1 MRSTLGT
8 LRMRFNFPTR
18 RKRERPESVEIG
30 TIDAKGRTGRAKVP
44 IDEYPVGVALPH
56 FGRAGL
62 FLGSIPE
69 LDTLQHVARS
79 FYLNGDMD
87 GFREKYHW
95 DGVLQFRWMP
105 VEFGQYLIKMCYS
118 FAVAEISLNAFR
130 PICLP
135 QILSLDKNIS
145 FIFGQCGMNDQVS
158 DVSKVWDIKL
168 FYLLHSNMK
177 LLVVANCSIFPGAGT
192 PVYEVVLGYVDDPDH
207 FSDFYDRLKGGRLEI
222 DTSGLL

>member
-1 MRSTLGT
+1 MQALSRLNRQPAFRYSPVGRCIYCSRSENPLSDEHPIPFALGGNLILPQSSCADCANKTHRYEGVTMRSTLGT

-18 RKRERPESVEIG
+18 RKRERPASVEIG

-105 VEFGQYLIKMCYS
+105 VE
-118 FAVAEISLNAFR
+118 
-130 PICLP
+130 
-135 QILSLDKNIS
+135 
-145 FIFGQCGMNDQVS
+145 
-158 DVSKVWDIKL
+158 
-168 FYLLHSNMK
+168 
-177 LLVVANCSIFPGAGT
+177 LLVVANCSVFPGSGT
-192 PVYEVVLGYVDDPDH
+192 PIYEVVLGYVDDPDH

-222 DTSGLL
+222 GTTGLL